1 MSVGNACGILYLL
14 LSGIIN
20 TEGNVIA
27 EGVVEKNGF
36 LINVSDELAQR
47 VDFLSIGTN
56 DLTQYTLAMDRQNP
70 LLKGKYNDHHP
81 AVLEMI
87 RMTVEA
93 GHRHG
98 KLVYLCGEIA
108 ADTSLTR
115 SFLKMGIDALS
126 VVPACILP
134 VRREVRRTDL
144 TEKD

>member
-1 MSVGNACGILYLL
+1 MKISQAIELYNTFGFDVAFSSVCASSFKHACDYRNKIIMRYLK
-14 LSGIIN
+14 
-20 TEGNVIA
+20 E
-27 EGVVEKNGF
+27 
-36 LINVSDELAQR
+36 
-47 VDFLSIGTN
+47 
-56 DLTQYTLAMDRQNP
+56 
-70 LLKGKYNDHHP
+70 KYNDHHP

-108 ADTSLTR
+108 ADTTLTR
-115 SFLKMGIDALS
+115 SFLEMGIDALS